1 MRRSMVSYFRKKYT
15 NDDILVDKKMKLGY
29 EIISSGSNFYHC
41 KTHDFKYRFT
51 TSRPYMNRFLLIDY
65 THQLYSLVFVLQG
78 TIYNKSVLVHV
89 TTVLHQTGSKSLPE

>member
-41 KTHDFKYRFT
+41 KTHDFKYSFT
-51 TSRPYMNRFLLIDY
+51 TSIPYMNRFLLTDY
-65 THQLYSLVFVLQG
+65 THQLYPLVCVLQG
-78 TIYNKSVLVHV
+78 TIYKRSVLVQV
-89 TTVLHQTGSKSLPE
+89 TVSLQTDGKSLPE